1 MGKVAKESD
10 YGFIFKHHEI
20 IESILDSIQDGV
32 FTVDGKWRIMSFNRG
47 AEEMTGWGRMDAIGR
62 SCAEVLGANACGERC
77 AMKETLQT
85 GHPVRDREVLL
96 STRSGE
102 RVPVSVSTAILKD
115 RDGRF
120 RGGVEIFR
128 DLRSSAGGGVNKG
141 TSNAFYGIVSK
152 SPKIRRIFDIL
163 PEVAASEAPV
173 LIQGESGT
181 GKELFA
187 NVIHRLSPR
196 CEGPLIK
203 VNCGALPE
211 TLLESELFG
220 YVKGAFTDARR
231 DKPGRFQL
239 AHEGT
244 LFLDEID
251 ELPTSTQV
259 KLLRVLQNGEFE
271 PLGSTRTSRTDVR
284 IVAASHRDLE
294 TLMDQGVFREDLFYR
309 IHVVKLEISP
319 LRERKEDIPPL
330 VHQTIQRFNQKSGK
344 HVKGLTDD
352 AFQALL
358 QHDFP
363 GNVRELENI
372 LEHAFVLCRDA
383 TILGLRHL
391 PAYLP
396 QSMRNGTAG
405 DMRTASLEEME
416 KNAILE
422 ALRKH
427 RWNRSK
433 AAAELGIGRS
443 TLWRKLKHQGIYP

>member
-396 QSMRNGTAG
+396 QSMRSGTAG

>member
-1 MGKVAKESD
+1 
-10 YGFIFKHHEI
+10 
-20 IESILDSIQDGV
+20 
-32 FTVDGKWRIMSFNRG
+32 VDGKWRIMSFNRG

-396 QSMRNGTAG
+396 QSMRSGTAG

>member
-1 MGKVAKESD
+1 
-10 YGFIFKHHEI
+10 
-20 IESILDSIQDGV
+20 
-32 FTVDGKWRIMSFNRG
+32 
-47 AEEMTGWGRMDAIGR
+47 
-62 SCAEVLGANACGERC
+62 
-77 AMKETLQT
+77 
-85 GHPVRDREVLL
+85 
-96 STRSGE
+96 
-102 RVPVSVSTAILKD
+102 
-115 RDGRF
+115 
-120 RGGVEIFR
+120 
-128 DLRSSAGGGVNKG
+128 
-141 TSNAFYGIVSK
+141 
-152 SPKIRRIFDIL
+152 
-163 PEVAASEAPV
+163 
-173 LIQGESGT
+173 
-181 GKELFA
+181 
-187 NVIHRLSPR
+187 
-196 CEGPLIK
+196 
-203 VNCGALPE
+203 
-211 TLLESELFG
+211 
-220 YVKGAFTDARR
+220 
-231 DKPGRFQL
+231 
-239 AHEGT
+239 
-244 LFLDEID
+244 
-251 ELPTSTQV
+251 
-259 KLLRVLQNGEFE
+259 
-271 PLGSTRTSRTDVR
+271 
-284 IVAASHRDLE
+284 
-294 TLMDQGVFREDLFYR
+294 
-309 IHVVKLEISP
+309 VVKLEILP